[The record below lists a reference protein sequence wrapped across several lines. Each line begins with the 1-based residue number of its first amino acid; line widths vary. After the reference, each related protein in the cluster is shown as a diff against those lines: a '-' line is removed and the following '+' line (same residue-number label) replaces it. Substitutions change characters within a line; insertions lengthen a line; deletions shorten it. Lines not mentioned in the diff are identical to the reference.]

1 MEDIPSYFTDNE
13 EDVSN
18 RLIKKDENFL
28 DIENLLQSYKKN
40 FSDFI
45 TEYNLPIEHIETYI
59 KLWLYYNKESSE
71 EKFLEY
77 PKLKEIIKS
86 FKLSFDPNVFKQ
98 KQKNDFID
106 NLKKLKK
113 DFKIKVE
120 KNDLIHT
127 TIKDTKEQK
136 YLDFKK
142 QKYIVYFMTCI
153 NNLSLGYIF
162 NMIEC
167 NENIP
172 FASYDSI
179 CKMYNNFTSVKH
191 VENYK
196 DRIILKIK
204 INDIFI
210 DSFLILDKNLSL
222 NDAVDRCLKTIEAD
236 IKSGFDLI
244 HIDVSKVSQDMQEP
258 VAIRLFDYALS
269 LNPDIMFEFGSEDN
283 TNTGL
288 DESINNLESQLRF
301 VQKYK
306 NNLKFFVTQTG
317 SLTKHTQVGSFDVE
331 RNLPIAA
338 RIHKAGFLFKEHNA
352 DYLNANDVKLRRTAG
367 VNAINIAPQ
376 LGTMQS
382 KILYR
387 CAENDQYFETFFDI
401 VLHNNQWKKWV
412 VNDLVDDL
420 TKFYV
425 SAHYFFNDPAGINL
439 LSTIGSTV
447 NFTKLLKQHLFSVLD
462 EYRAGLLYD

>member
-1 MEDIPSYFTDNE
+1 MNISNFKLGLGPMSKDIVNLCLEYSKIYDYPIMFIASRNQVDFDSGYAFTTSKFVEYVKNN
-13 EDVSN
+13 SN
-18 RLIKKDENFL
+18 YDSSRVLICRDHCGP
-28 DIENLLQSYKKN
+28 Y
-40 FSDFI
+40 FSD
-45 TEYNLPIEHIETYI
+45 L
-59 KLWLYYNKESSE
+59 
-71 EKFLEY
+71 
-77 PKLKEIIKS
+77 
-86 FKLSFDPNVFKQ
+86 D
-98 KQKNDFID
+98 
-106 NLKKLKK
+106 K
-113 DFKIKVE
+113 D
-120 KNDLIHT
+120 
-127 TIKDTKEQK
+127 
-136 YLDFKK
+136 
-142 QKYIVYFMTCI
+142 
-153 NNLSLGYIF
+153 LSL
-162 NMIEC
+162 
-167 NENIP
+167 
-172 FASYDSI
+172 A
-179 CKMYNNFTSVKH
+179 
-191 VENYK
+191 
-196 DRIILKIK
+196 
-204 INDIFI
+204 
-210 DSFLILDKNLSL
+210 
-222 NDAVDRCLKTIEAD
+222 DAVNRCLKTIEAD
-236 IKSGFDLI
+236 IESGVELI
-244 HIDVSKVSQDMQEP
+244 HIDVSRVSQDMQES
-258 VAIRLFDYALS
+258 VATKLFDYVLS
-269 LNPDIMFEFGSEDN
+269 LNPKIMLEFGSEDN
-283 TNTGL
+283 TNTEL

-317 SLTKHTQVGSFDVE
+317 SLTKHTQVGSFDIE

-382 KILYR
+382 KILYQ
-387 CAENDQYFETFFDI
+387 CAENDQYFEPFFDI